1 MGIGNDVEWT
11 PHQLARYNVYW
22 RDLIDAM
29 VVSLVKEV
37 AGALLDNCTIRENP
51 APPHSLSRGTSKAP
65 AEMDVDSEDAQGGA

>member
-51 APPHSLSRGTSKAP
+51 ATPHPFSRGTSKAP
-65 AEMDVDSEDAQGGA
+65 ADMDVDSEDAQGGA